1 MKVFLKKL
9 LSQESGYS
17 GNTPNVRGK
26 YILIPKVAWEYFP
39 TLSQGTRNSFCSIR
53 IKQPNQTWLGVI
65 YVWNNTRYFPEIGGR
80 DHDERRLYRNNSLD
94 ESLNLDRNVIM
105 CMAKS
110 KWSETDFYA
119 NSIPPSSQE
128 YVNLQGLLGEETTIL
143 IDIEKIESVAP
154 KFSKTLLNEISL
166 DNGQIKD
173 ENTSVENSEEIFN
186 DVKKR
191 YLEYLGP
198 RVNID
203 GDPMLALS
211 SSFKTQGDFS
221 LAVRRIYSGK
231 CALRESYIYKDHPIG
246 LEAAHVHAKTNGG
259 NFLPSNGILLS
270 TDLHRAFDEGI
281 WTLDNELRVV
291 IHNKIQ
297 DGLLLSF
304 NRKQIAIPDENIAFK
319 PYEGYIK
326 WHREHRFGLF
336 TRLGF

>member
-17 GNTPNVRGK
+17 GSTPNVRGK
-26 YILIPKVAWEYFP
+26 YILIPKTAWEYFP
-39 TLSQGTRNSFCSIR
+39 PLSQGTRNSFCSIR
-53 IKQPNQTWLGVI
+53 IKQPNQAWLGVI
-65 YVWNNTRYFPEIGGR
+65 YVWNNTRYFPEIAGR
-80 DHDERRLYRNNSLD
+80 DHDERRLYRNISLD
-94 ESLNLDRNVIM
+94 QSLNLDRNVIM
-105 CMAKS
+105 AMAKS
-110 KWSETDFYA
+110 KWSESDFYA
-119 NSIPPSSQE
+119 NSISPNSQE
-128 YVNLQGLLGEETTIL
+128 YENLRALLGDETTLL

-154 KFSKTLLNEISL
+154 KFSKILLNEISL
-166 DNGQIKD
+166 DNGAIKD
-173 ENTSVENSEEIFN
+173 EDTSVENSEEIFN

-198 RVNID
+198 RVDID
-203 GDPMLALS
+203 GDPLLALS

-221 LAVRRIYSGK
+221 LAVRKIYRGK

-291 IHNKIQ
+291 IHDKIQ

-304 NRKQIAIPDENIAFK
+304 NRKQIAIPDENVAFK

-326 WHREHRFGLF
+326 WHRENRFGLF

>member
-1 MKVFLKKL
+1 
-9 LSQESGYS
+9 
-17 GNTPNVRGK
+17 
-26 YILIPKVAWEYFP
+26 
-39 TLSQGTRNSFCSIR
+39 
-53 IKQPNQTWLGVI
+53 
-65 YVWNNTRYFPEIGGR
+65 
-80 DHDERRLYRNNSLD
+80 
-94 ESLNLDRNVIM
+94 
-105 CMAKS
+105 MAKS
-110 KWSETDFYA
+110 KWSESDFYA
-119 NSIPPSSQE
+119 NSISPNSQE
-128 YVNLQGLLGEETTIL
+128 YENLRALLGNETTLL

-154 KFSKTLLNEISL
+154 NFSKILLNEISL
-166 DNGQIKD
+166 DNGAIKD

-198 RVNID
+198 RVDIE
-203 GDPMLALS
+203 GDPLLALS

-221 LAVRRIYSGK
+221 LAVRRIYGGK

-281 WTLDNELRVV
+281 WTLDDELRVV
-291 IHNKIQ
+291 IHEKIQ

-304 NRKQIAIPDENIAFK
+304 NRKQIAIPGENIAFK

-326 WHREHRFGLF
+326 WHRENRFGLF